1 MAITRLGG
9 ANAITGTIPNSVLAA
24 GNVIQVQTTTKID
37 TFSTSSTSYTD
48 VTGLS
53 VSITPSSSSNKIFV
67 MAHAAIDHGNSRT
80 MMIQLVRGSTALHIG
95 TAASNRPG
103 ATFFTHS
110 DQSGDNTVHYT
121 GAFQFLDTPSTTSA
135 TTYKLQARI
144 SSTNDG
150 HINRTNSDTDN
161 SNNARAASGITVM
174 EIAG

>member
-1 MAITRLGG
+1 MAIITLNNNSLSSVTALPAAIPTGKVLQVVT
-9 ANAITGTIPNSVLAA
+9 ANKT
-24 GNVIQVQTTTKID
+24 D

-67 MAHAAIDHGNSRT
+67 MAHAAIDHGDSRA

-103 ATFFTHS
+103 ATFFTFS
-110 DQSGDNTVHYT
+110 DQGGDNTVHYT
-121 GAFQFLDTPSTTSA
+121 GAFQYLDTPSTTSA

-144 SSTNDG
+144 SSLNAG
-150 HINRTNSDTDN
+150 YINRTRNDNDSNS
-161 SNNARAASGITVM
+161 NARAASGITVM